1 MEKKDSTSGG
11 AARGGGGRYGP
22 IRASPYIRSTVR
34 WDYAPDI
41 CKDFKETGFCT
52 FGDSCKFLHDRGDYK
67 HGWELERDWEAGR
80 LKESKNDEYAV
91 ASDEEQREEMPRL
104 CFLCHNSFKNP
115 VVTKCK
121 HYFCEKCAIDHY
133 QKSKKCAECG
143 SKTNGCFSVTKLK
156 QHAEN
161 DEQVKRLPLE
171 RKITWKMKTNMK
183 ISQIMM
189 KKMR

>member
-1 MEKKDSTSGG
+1 MDKKDSS
-11 AARGGGGRYGP
+11 ARGTARASGRYGP

-80 LKESKNDEYAV
+80 RKGKDDEEYAV
-91 ASDEEQREEMPRL
+91 ESDEEVRKGELPAL
-104 CFLCHNSFKNP
+104 CSLCHNSLKNP

-121 HYFCEKCAIDHY
+121 HYFCEKCAIDY
-133 QKSKKCAECG
+133 YRASKKCAECG
-143 SKTNGCFSVTKLK
+143 SKTDGSFTVVKAKNSVLQAKF
-156 QHAEN
+156 H
-161 DEQVKRLPLE
+161 VP
-171 RKITWKMKTNMK
+171 
-183 ISQIMM
+183 SQT
-189 KKMR
+189 